1 MSLAYSIAVSSKV
14 EQFER
19 LLNVLY
25 KPNNIYCVHID
36 KQSSIVFKKAIQSI
50 VDCFDNVFIS
60 TQSEHIVIS
69 GFSNL
74 RAELNCLNDLL
85 NLTSLVKSHSN
96 LVNKRVINWRYI
108 NKNQKFSSK

>member
-1 MSLAYSIAVSSKV
+1 MSLAYSIAISSNV

-36 KQSSIVFKKAIQSI
+36 AKSSILFKKAIKSI

-60 TQSEHIVIS
+60 TRLEHIVVL

-74 RAELNCLNDLL
+74 KAELNCLNDLL
-85 NLTSLVKSHSN
+85 NLNSLVKSHNN
-96 LVNKRVINWRYI
+96 LIKKRVIDWKY
-108 NKNQKFSSK
+108 KPYK